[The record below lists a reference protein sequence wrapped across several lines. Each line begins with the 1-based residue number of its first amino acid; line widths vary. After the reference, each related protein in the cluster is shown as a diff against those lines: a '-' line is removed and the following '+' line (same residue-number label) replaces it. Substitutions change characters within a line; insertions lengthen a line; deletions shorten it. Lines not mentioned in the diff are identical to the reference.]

1 MRRLLYANAALAVLL
16 AGHVAD
22 HVLRQPADEQ
32 LSLIGALPGLL
43 GAVAVWVSLV
53 LVARG
58 RRWAPQV
65 AGTLGLMTA
74 VGFVAVHLAP
84 HWSLFSDP
92 YADRY
97 LDTGSW
103 IQMFAALAGGVW
115 LAYEG
120 WRVVIAGRGARRG
133 VAAAS

>member
-32 LSLIGALPGLL
+32 LSLVGSLPGLL

-58 RRWAPQV
+58 WRWAPQV
-65 AGTLGLMTA
+65 AGTLGLLTA
-74 VGFVAVHLAP
+74 TGFVAVHLAP

-92 YADRY
+92 YAERY
-97 LDTGSW
+97 LDGGSW
-103 IQMFAALAGGVW
+103 IQMLAALAGGVW

-120 WRVVIAGRGARRG
+120 WRLVAAGRAARPG
-133 VAAAS
+133 IAAAR

>member
-32 LSLIGALPGLL
+32 LSLVGALPGLL

-58 RRWAPQV
+58 GRWAPQV

-97 LDTGSW
+97 LDSGSW
-103 IQMFAALAGGVW
+103 IQMFAALAGGAW

-120 WRVVIAGRGARRG
+120 WRLVAGRAGRPG
-133 VAAAS
+133 VVAAR

>member
-1 MRRLLYANAALAVLL
+1 MRRLLFANAALAVLL

-22 HVLRQPADEQ
+22 HVLRQPAEQQ
-32 LSLIGALPGLL
+32 LSLVGSVPGLL

-58 RRWAPQV
+58 RRHAPQI
-65 AGTLGLMTA
+65 AGTLGLLTA

-84 HWSLFSDP
+84 HWSIFSDP

-97 LDTGSW
+97 LDSGSW
-103 IQMFAALAGGVW
+103 IQMLTALAGGAW

-120 WRVVIAGRGARRG
+120 WRLVGGRDERAG
-133 VAAAS
+133 VAATG

>member
-22 HVLRQPADEQ
+22 HVLRQPAGEQ
-32 LSLIGALPGLL
+32 LSLVGSLPGLL
-43 GAVAVWVSLV
+43 GAVAVWLSLV

-58 RRWAPQV
+58 RPHAPLI
-65 AGTLGLMTA
+65 AGTLGLLTA
-74 VGFVAVHLAP
+74 AGFVAVHLAP

-92 YADRY
+92 YSDRY
-97 LDTGSW
+97 LDSGSW
-103 IQMFAALAGGVW
+103 IQMLGALAGGAW

-120 WRVVIAGRGARRG
+120 WRLVSGRAARRG
-133 VAAAS
+133 VAAGR